1 LASLSLSLVFF
12 SSSSGLC
19 QEDDLWATI
28 IHGLG
33 ALLAWLFFTR
43 AKPRERD
50 RKTVGKD
57 TDGLAA
63 DSSNYRQLGRER
75 ERERERGRKTMVML
89 VEILWRNGA

>member
-1 LASLSLSLVFF
+1 MYSTRVGLSLSLVFF

-75 ERERERGRKTMVML
+75 ERGRKTMVML